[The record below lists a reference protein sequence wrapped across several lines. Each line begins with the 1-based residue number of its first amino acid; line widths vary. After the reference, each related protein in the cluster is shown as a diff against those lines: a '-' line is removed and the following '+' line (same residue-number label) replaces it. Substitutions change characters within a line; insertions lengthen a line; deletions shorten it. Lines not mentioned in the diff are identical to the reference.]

1 MADTVPN
8 SPVFDLD
15 DDGLLKNPAQWNE
28 TVAREIARQ
37 LDIAELTD
45 EHWEVIRALREH
57 YAKIRRRAGD
67 EQCLPPARPRPALGA
82 RPVPQLPERLAR
94 GRPAEP
100 GRRGQVL
107 PERYITK
114 PCGGTAGYG

>member
-57 YAKIRRRAGD
+57 HEKFGVAPAMNNVCRQHGRDRHWVHDLFHSCLNAWRVAGLPNPGEEAKTYLND
-67 EQCLPPARPRPALGA
+67 M
-82 RPVPQLPERLAR
+82 
-94 GRPAEP
+94 
-100 GRRGQVL
+100 
-107 PERYITK
+107 
-114 PCGGTAGYG
+114 